1 MEIIPRHTDYAIRA
15 LLCLAQQP
23 QTVVPCGQVARQYGI
38 PESFAYKILRKLVVQ
53 GLAESRPGRPGG
65 FRLAKPAADISLR
78 QIMEVFQGP
87 IAVSPCVLDHD
98 FCQRS
103 AACPV
108 CVKWRQLTSQISQ
121 FLTDVTLQELLEQQ
135 TLCDPKAARNK
146 TRN

>member
-23 QTVVPCGQVARQYGI
+23 STVVPCGQVARQYDI

-65 FRLAKPAADISLR
+65 FRLAQAPADITLR

-98 FCQRS
+98 FCKRS
-103 AACPV
+103 PACPV
-108 CVKWRQLTSQISQ
+108 CVKWRQLTGQISQ
-121 FLTDVTLQELLEQQ
+121 FLSDVTLQELLDQQ
-135 TLCDPKAARNK
+135 KACDPKIARGK
-146 TRN
+146 TRA